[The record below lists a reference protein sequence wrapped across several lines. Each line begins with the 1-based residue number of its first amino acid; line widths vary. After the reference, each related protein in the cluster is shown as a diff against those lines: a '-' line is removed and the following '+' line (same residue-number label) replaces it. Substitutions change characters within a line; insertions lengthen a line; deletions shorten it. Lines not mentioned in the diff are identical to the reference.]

1 MDGQICAGRRRA
13 SPPASWLLFLQCRLL
28 RRMILSFAK
37 REVLLDEFANC
48 ESNSSEALLHV
59 ISRKKLLEAAEVH
72 AELAAPLDVWYRIA
86 RKARCSNL
94 LEVRQVI
101 PSAHAVGK

>member
-28 RRMILSFAK
+28 RRMILPFAK
-37 REVLLDEFANC
+37 REVLLDEFADC
-48 ESNSSEALLHV
+48 ESNGSGALLHV

-72 AELAAPLDVWYRIA
+72 AELAAPLDV
-86 RKARCSNL
+86 
-94 LEVRQVI
+94 
-101 PSAHAVGK
+101 